1 MNAVNK
7 RALGV
12 STAVAAVT
20 IWAVFLVNT
29 RFAISS
35 NFSVEEVMTLRLLT
49 ASIVTLPFMI
59 KLGVVLRGQ
68 SFVSTM
74 MIALMPSAVAP
85 YIISSG
91 LYYAS
96 ASDSGALAPG
106 TLPFWAALF
115 SFLLVGEKPSK
126 LRLVGL
132 LAIAIGALSVG
143 LLQMLDGL
151 NPESWKGHLLFLLGA
166 CLWAIYTI
174 YFKQAGLSPAQG
186 LVVGLFWGTLFLV
199 PVLFMTGEVSFS
211 NVSIQEIVWVC
222 LLQGV
227 LIGVLAMILYS
238 IAIRCLG
245 AAQTAPICGVR
256 RLCRDR
262 HDHPAG
268 LCRHLHERQRH
279 SGKPG
284 QGVPR
289 GATFCWRWHSLWDFD
304 DPNSRSL
311 HLAPVFAN
319 QIMIR

>member
-1 MNAVNK
+1 MNAVK
-7 RALGV
+7 ERALGV

-35 NFSVEEVMTLRLLT
+35 NFSVEEVLTLRLVT

-59 KLGVVLRGQ
+59 KLGVLLRGQ
-68 SFVSTM
+68 GFVSTM
-74 MIALMPSAVAP
+74 MIALVPSAVAP

-91 LYYAS
+91 LFYAS

-115 SFLLVGEKPSK
+115 SFLLIGEKPSK

-132 LAIAIGALSVG
+132 LAIATGALSVG
-143 LLQMLDGL
+143 LLQMLDGSS

-174 YFKQAGLSPAQG
+174 YFKQARLRPVQG

-211 NVSIQEIVWVC
+211 NVSIREIVWVC

-245 AAQTAPICGVR
+245 AAQTGAFGALTPILALFGGVVF
-256 RLCRDR
+256 LGETITTGGVMGIFLV
-262 HDHPAG
+262 AVG
-268 LCRHLHERQRH
+268 VILA
-279 SGKPG
+279 SGSFEKN
-284 QGVPR
+284 
-289 GATFCWRWHSLWDFD
+289 T
-304 DPNSRSL
+304 
-311 HLAPVFAN
+311 
-319 QIMIR
+319 

>member
-1 MNAVNK
+1 MNAVK
-7 RALGV
+7 ERALGV

-35 NFSVEEVMTLRLLT
+35 NFSVEEVLTLRLVT

-59 KLGVVLRGQ
+59 KLGVLLRGQ
-68 SFVSTM
+68 GFVSTI
-74 MIALMPSAVAP
+74 MIALVPSAVAP

-91 LYYAS
+91 LFYAS

-115 SFLLVGEKPSK
+115 SFLLIGEKPSK

-132 LAIAIGALSVG
+132 LAIATGALSVG
-143 LLQMLDGL
+143 LLQMLDGSS

-174 YFKQAGLSPAQG
+174 YFKQARLRPVQG
-186 LVVGLFWGTLFLV
+186 LVVGLFWGTLLLV

-211 NVSIQEIVWVC
+211 NVSIREIVWVC

-245 AAQTAPICGVR
+245 AAQTGAFGALTPILALFGGVVF
-256 RLCRDR
+256 LGETITTGGVMGIFLV
-262 HDHPAG
+262 AVG
-268 LCRHLHERQRH
+268 VILA
-279 SGKPG
+279 SGSFEKN
-284 QGVPR
+284 
-289 GATFCWRWHSLWDFD
+289 T
-304 DPNSRSL
+304 
-311 HLAPVFAN
+311 
-319 QIMIR
+319 

>member
-1 MNAVNK
+1 MNAVK
-7 RALGV
+7 ERAVGV

-35 NFSVEEVMTLRLLT
+35 NFSVEEVITLRLVT

-59 KLGVVLRGQ
+59 KLGVLLRGQ
-68 SFVSTM
+68 GFVSTI
-74 MIALMPSAVAP
+74 MIALVPSAVAP

-91 LYYAS
+91 LFYAS

-115 SFLLVGEKPSK
+115 SFLLIGEKPSK

-132 LAIAIGALSVG
+132 LAIATGALSVG
-143 LLQMLDGL
+143 LLQMLDGSS

-174 YFKQAGLSPAQG
+174 YFKQAGLRPVQG

-211 NVSIQEIVWVC
+211 NVSIREIVWVC

-245 AAQTAPICGVR
+245 AAQTGAFGALTPILALFGGMVFLGETITTGGVMGIF
-256 RLCRDR
+256 LV
-262 HDHPAG
+262 AVG
-268 LCRHLHERQRH
+268 VILA
-279 SGKPG
+279 SGSFQKN
-284 QGVPR
+284 
-289 GATFCWRWHSLWDFD
+289 T
-304 DPNSRSL
+304 
-311 HLAPVFAN
+311 
-319 QIMIR
+319 

>member
-1 MNAVNK
+1 MNAVK
-7 RALGV
+7 ERALGV

-35 NFSVEEVMTLRLLT
+35 NFSVEEVMTLRLVT

-59 KLGVVLRGQ
+59 KLGVLLRGQ
-68 SFVSTM
+68 GFVSTI
-74 MIALMPSAVAP
+74 MIALVPSAVAP

-91 LYYAS
+91 LFYAS

-115 SFLLVGEKPSK
+115 SFLLIGEKPSK

-132 LAIAIGALSVG
+132 LAIATGALSVG
-143 LLQMLDGL
+143 LLQMLDGSS

-174 YFKQAGLSPAQG
+174 YFKQARLRPVQG

-211 NVSIQEIVWVC
+211 NVSIREIVWVC

-245 AAQTAPICGVR
+245 AAQTGAFGALTPILALFGGIVFLGEMITTGGVMGIF
-256 RLCRDR
+256 LV
-262 HDHPAG
+262 AVG
-268 LCRHLHERQRH
+268 VVLA
-279 SGKPG
+279 SGSFEKN
-284 QGVPR
+284 
-289 GATFCWRWHSLWDFD
+289 T
-304 DPNSRSL
+304 
-311 HLAPVFAN
+311 
-319 QIMIR
+319 

>member
-1 MNAVNK
+1 MNAVK
-7 RALGV
+7 ERALGV

-115 SFLLVGEKPSK
+115 SFLLIGEKPSK
-126 LRLVGL
+126 VRLTGL
-132 LAIAIGALSVG
+132 LAIFTGALSIG
-143 LLQMLDGL
+143 LLQMLNGSNSEIMERSPTISFRRMSL
-151 NPESWKGHLLFLLGA
+151 GHLHNLF
-166 CLWAIYTI
+166 
-174 YFKQAGLSPAQG
+174 
-186 LVVGLFWGTLFLV
+186 
-199 PVLFMTGEVSFS
+199 
-211 NVSIQEIVWVC
+211 
-222 LLQGV
+222 
-227 LIGVLAMILYS
+227 
-238 IAIRCLG
+238 
-245 AAQTAPICGVR
+245 
-256 RLCRDR
+256 
-262 HDHPAG
+262 
-268 LCRHLHERQRH
+268 
-279 SGKPG
+279 
-284 QGVPR
+284 
-289 GATFCWRWHSLWDFD
+289 
-304 DPNSRSL
+304 
-311 HLAPVFAN
+311 
-319 QIMIR
+319 

>member
-1 MNAVNK
+1 MNAVK
-7 RALGV
+7 ERALGV

-35 NFSVEEVMTLRLLT
+35 NFSVEEVMTLRLAT

-59 KLGVVLRGQ
+59 KLGVLLRGQ
-68 SFVSTM
+68 GFVSTI
-74 MIALMPSAVAP
+74 MIALVPSAVAP

-91 LYYAS
+91 LFYAS

-115 SFLLVGEKPSK
+115 SFLLIGEKPSK

-132 LAIAIGALSVG
+132 LAIATGALSVG
-143 LLQMLDGL
+143 LLQMLDGSS

-174 YFKQAGLSPAQG
+174 YFKQARLRPVQG
-186 LVVGLFWGTLFLV
+186 LVVGLFWGTLLLV

-211 NVSIQEIVWVC
+211 NVSIREIVWVC

-245 AAQTAPICGVR
+245 AAQTGAFGALTPILALFGGVVF
-256 RLCRDR
+256 LGETITTGGVMGIFLV
-262 HDHPAG
+262 AVG
-268 LCRHLHERQRH
+268 VILA
-279 SGKPG
+279 SGSFEKN
-284 QGVPR
+284 
-289 GATFCWRWHSLWDFD
+289 T
-304 DPNSRSL
+304 
-311 HLAPVFAN
+311 
-319 QIMIR
+319 

>member
-1 MNAVNK
+1 MNAVK
-7 RALGV
+7 ERALGV

-35 NFSVEEVMTLRLLT
+35 NFSVEEVMTLRLVT

-59 KLGVVLRGQ
+59 KLGVLLRGQ
-68 SFVSTM
+68 GFVSTM
-74 MIALMPSAVAP
+74 MIALVPSAVAP

-91 LYYAS
+91 LFYAS

-115 SFLLVGEKPSK
+115 SFLLIGEKPSK

-132 LAIAIGALSVG
+132 LAIATGALSVG
-143 LLQMLDGL
+143 LLQMLDGSS

-174 YFKQAGLSPAQG
+174 YFKQARLRPVQG

-211 NVSIQEIVWVC
+211 NVSIREIVWVC

-245 AAQTAPICGVR
+245 AAQTGAFGALTPILALFGGVVF
-256 RLCRDR
+256 LGETITTGGVMGIFLV
-262 HDHPAG
+262 AVG
-268 LCRHLHERQRH
+268 VILA
-279 SGKPG
+279 SGSFEKN
-284 QGVPR
+284 
-289 GATFCWRWHSLWDFD
+289 T
-304 DPNSRSL
+304 
-311 HLAPVFAN
+311 
-319 QIMIR
+319 

>member
-1 MNAVNK
+1 MNAVK
-7 RALGV
+7 ERALGV

-35 NFSVEEVMTLRLLT
+35 NFSVEEVMTLRLVT

-59 KLGVVLRGQ
+59 KLGVLLRGQ
-68 SFVSTM
+68 GFVSTI
-74 MIALMPSAVAP
+74 MIALVPSAVAP

-91 LYYAS
+91 LFYAS

-115 SFLLVGEKPSK
+115 SFLLIGEKPSK

-132 LAIAIGALSVG
+132 LAIATGALSVG
-143 LLQMLDGL
+143 LLQMLDGSS

-174 YFKQAGLSPAQG
+174 YFKQARLRPVQG

-211 NVSIQEIVWVC
+211 NVSIREIVWVC

-245 AAQTAPICGVR
+245 AAQTGAFGALTPILALYGGVVF
-256 RLCRDR
+256 LGETITTEGVMGIFLV
-262 HDHPAG
+262 AVG
-268 LCRHLHERQRH
+268 VILA
-279 SGKPG
+279 SGSFEKN
-284 QGVPR
+284 
-289 GATFCWRWHSLWDFD
+289 T
-304 DPNSRSL
+304 
-311 HLAPVFAN
+311 
-319 QIMIR
+319 

>member
-1 MNAVNK
+1 
-7 RALGV
+7 
-12 STAVAAVT
+12 
-20 IWAVFLVNT
+20 
-29 RFAISS
+29 
-35 NFSVEEVMTLRLLT
+35 MTLRLVT

-59 KLGVVLRGQ
+59 KLGVILRGQ
-68 SFVSTM
+68 SFVSTV

-91 LYYAS
+91 LFYAS

-115 SFLLVGEKPSK
+115 SFLLIGEKPSK

-132 LAIAIGALSVG
+132 LAIFIGAISVG
-143 LLQMLDGL
+143 LTQMLDGSYS
-151 NPESWKGHLLFLLGA
+151 ETWKGHLLFLLGA

-174 YFKQAGLSPAQG
+174 YFKQAGLRPVQG

-245 AAQTAPICGVR
+245 AAQTAAFGALTPILALFGGVVF
-256 RLCRDR
+256 LNETITTGGVMGIFLV
-262 HDHPAG
+262 AVG
-268 LCRHLHERQRH
+268 VILA
-279 SGKPG
+279 SGSFEKN
-284 QGVPR
+284 
-289 GATFCWRWHSLWDFD
+289 T
-304 DPNSRSL
+304 
-311 HLAPVFAN
+311 
-319 QIMIR
+319 

>member
-1 MNAVNK
+1 MNAVK
-7 RALGV
+7 ERALGV

-35 NFSVEEVMTLRLLT
+35 NFSVEEVMTLRLVT

-59 KLGVVLRGQ
+59 KLGVLLRGQ
-68 SFVSTM
+68 GFVSTI
-74 MIALMPSAVAP
+74 MIALVPSAVAP

-91 LYYAS
+91 LFYAS

-115 SFLLVGEKPSK
+115 SFLLIGEKPSK

-132 LAIAIGALSVG
+132 LAIATGALSVG
-143 LLQMLDGL
+143 LLQMLDGSS
-151 NPESWKGHLLFLLGA
+151 NPESWKGHLLFLFGA

-174 YFKQAGLSPAQG
+174 YFKQARLRPVQG

-211 NVSIQEIVWVC
+211 NVSIREIVWVC

-245 AAQTAPICGVR
+245 AAQTGAFGALTPILALFGGVVF
-256 RLCRDR
+256 LGETITTGGVMGIFLV
-262 HDHPAG
+262 AVG
-268 LCRHLHERQRH
+268 VILA
-279 SGKPG
+279 SGSFEKN
-284 QGVPR
+284 
-289 GATFCWRWHSLWDFD
+289 T
-304 DPNSRSL
+304 
-311 HLAPVFAN
+311 
-319 QIMIR
+319 

>member
-1 MNAVNK
+1 MNAVK
-7 RALGV
+7 ERALGI

-35 NFSVEEVMTLRLLT
+35 NFSVEEVMTLRLVT

-59 KLGVVLRGQ
+59 KLGVLLRGQ
-68 SFVSTM
+68 GFVSTI
-74 MIALMPSAVAP
+74 MIALVPSAVAP

-91 LYYAS
+91 LFYAS

-115 SFLLVGEKPSK
+115 SFLLIGEKPSK

-132 LAIAIGALSVG
+132 LAIATGALSVG
-143 LLQMLDGL
+143 LLQMLDGSS

-174 YFKQAGLSPAQG
+174 YFKQARLRPVQG

-211 NVSIQEIVWVC
+211 NVSIREIVWVC

-245 AAQTAPICGVR
+245 AAQTAAFGALTPVLALFGGVVF
-256 RLCRDR
+256 LGETIT
-262 HDHPAG
+262 AG
-268 LCRHLHERQRH
+268 GVMGIFLVAVGVILA
-279 SGKPG
+279 SGSFEKN
-284 QGVPR
+284 
-289 GATFCWRWHSLWDFD
+289 T
-304 DPNSRSL
+304 
-311 HLAPVFAN
+311 
-319 QIMIR
+319 

>member
-1 MNAVNK
+1 MNAVK
-7 RALGV
+7 ERALGV

-35 NFSVEEVMTLRLLT
+35 NFSVEEVMTLRLVT

-59 KLGVVLRGQ
+59 KLGVLLRGQ
-68 SFVSTM
+68 GFVSTI
-74 MIALMPSAVAP
+74 MIALVPSAVAP

-91 LYYAS
+91 LFYAS

-115 SFLLVGEKPSK
+115 SFLLIGEKPSK

-132 LAIAIGALSVG
+132 LAIATGALSVG
-143 LLQMLDGL
+143 LLQMLDGSS

-174 YFKQAGLSPAQG
+174 YFKQARLRPVQG

-245 AAQTAPICGVR
+245 AAQTAAFGALTPILALFGGVVF
-256 RLCRDR
+256 LNETITTGGVMGIFLV
-262 HDHPAG
+262 AVG
-268 LCRHLHERQRH
+268 VILA
-279 SGKPG
+279 SGSFEKN
-284 QGVPR
+284 
-289 GATFCWRWHSLWDFD
+289 T
-304 DPNSRSL
+304 
-311 HLAPVFAN
+311 
-319 QIMIR
+319 

>member
-1 MNAVNK
+1 MNAVK
-7 RALGV
+7 ERALGI

-35 NFSVEEVMTLRLLT
+35 NFSVEEVMTLRLVT
-49 ASIVTLPFMI
+49 AGIVTLPFMI
-59 KLGVVLRGQ
+59 KLGVLLRGQ
-68 SFVSTM
+68 GFVSTI
-74 MIALMPSAVAP
+74 MIALVPSAVAP

-91 LYYAS
+91 LFYAS

-115 SFLLVGEKPSK
+115 SFLLIGEKPSK

-132 LAIAIGALSVG
+132 LAIATGALSVG
-143 LLQMLDGL
+143 LLQMLDGSS

-174 YFKQAGLSPAQG
+174 YFKQAGLRPVKG

-245 AAQTAPICGVR
+245 AAQTAAFGALTPVLALFGGVVF
-256 RLCRDR
+256 LGETIT
-262 HDHPAG
+262 AG
-268 LCRHLHERQRH
+268 GVMGIFLVATGVILA
-279 SGKPG
+279 SGSFEKN
-284 QGVPR
+284 
-289 GATFCWRWHSLWDFD
+289 T
-304 DPNSRSL
+304 
-311 HLAPVFAN
+311 
-319 QIMIR
+319 

>member
-1 MNAVNK
+1 MSANK
-7 RALGV
+7 ERALGV

-35 NFSVEEVMTLRLLT
+35 NFSVEEVMTLRLIT

-59 KLGVVLRGQ
+59 KLGVLLRGQ
-68 SFVSTM
+68 GFVSTI
-74 MIALMPSAVAP
+74 MIALVPSAVAP

-91 LYYAS
+91 LFYAS

-115 SFLLVGEKPSK
+115 SFLLIGEKPSK

-132 LAIAIGALSVG
+132 LAIATGALSVG
-143 LLQMLDGL
+143 LLQMLDGSS

-174 YFKQAGLSPAQG
+174 YFKQARLRPVQG

-211 NVSIQEIVWVC
+211 NVSIREIVWVC

-245 AAQTAPICGVR
+245 AAQTGAFGALTPILALFGGVVF
-256 RLCRDR
+256 LGETITTGGVMGIFLV
-262 HDHPAG
+262 AVG
-268 LCRHLHERQRH
+268 VILA
-279 SGKPG
+279 SGSFEKN
-284 QGVPR
+284 
-289 GATFCWRWHSLWDFD
+289 T
-304 DPNSRSL
+304 
-311 HLAPVFAN
+311 
-319 QIMIR
+319 

>member
-1 MNAVNK
+1 
-7 RALGV
+7 
-12 STAVAAVT
+12 VAAVT

-35 NFSVEEVMTLRLLT
+35 NFSVEEVMTLRLIT

-59 KLGVVLRGQ
+59 KLGVLLRGQ
-68 SFVSTM
+68 GFVSTI
-74 MIALMPSAVAP
+74 MIALVPSAVAP

-91 LYYAS
+91 LFYAS

-115 SFLLVGEKPSK
+115 SFLLIGEKPSK

-132 LAIAIGALSVG
+132 LAIATGALSVG
-143 LLQMLDGL
+143 LLQMLDGSS

-174 YFKQAGLSPAQG
+174 YFKQARLRPVQG

-211 NVSIQEIVWVC
+211 NVSIREIVWVC

-245 AAQTAPICGVR
+245 AAQTGAFGALTPILALFGGMVFLGETITTGGVMGIF
-256 RLCRDR
+256 LV
-262 HDHPAG
+262 AVG
-268 LCRHLHERQRH
+268 VILA
-279 SGKPG
+279 SGSFEKN
-284 QGVPR
+284 
-289 GATFCWRWHSLWDFD
+289 T
-304 DPNSRSL
+304 
-311 HLAPVFAN
+311 
-319 QIMIR
+319 

>member
-1 MNAVNK
+1 MNAVK
-7 RALGV
+7 ERALGV

-35 NFSVEEVMTLRLLT
+35 NFSVEEVMTLRLVT

-59 KLGVVLRGQ
+59 KLGVLLRGQ
-68 SFVSTM
+68 GFVSTI
-74 MIALMPSAVAP
+74 MIALVPSAVAP

-91 LYYAS
+91 LFYAS

-115 SFLLVGEKPSK
+115 SFLLIGEKPSK

-143 LLQMLDGL
+143 LLQMLDGSS

-174 YFKQAGLSPAQG
+174 YFKQARLRPVQG

-211 NVSIQEIVWVC
+211 NVSIREIVWVC

-245 AAQTAPICGVR
+245 AAQTAAFGALTPILALFGGVVF
-256 RLCRDR
+256 LNETITTGGVMGIFLV
-262 HDHPAG
+262 AVG
-268 LCRHLHERQRH
+268 VILA
-279 SGKPG
+279 SGSFEKN
-284 QGVPR
+284 
-289 GATFCWRWHSLWDFD
+289 T
-304 DPNSRSL
+304 
-311 HLAPVFAN
+311 
-319 QIMIR
+319 

>member
-1 MNAVNK
+1 MNAVK
-7 RALGV
+7 ERALGV

-35 NFSVEEVMTLRLLT
+35 NFSVEEVMTLRLVT

-59 KLGVVLRGQ
+59 KLGVLLRGQ
-68 SFVSTM
+68 GFVSTI
-74 MIALMPSAVAP
+74 MIALVPSAVAP

-91 LYYAS
+91 LFYAS

-115 SFLLVGEKPSK
+115 SFLLIGEKPSK

-132 LAIAIGALSVG
+132 LAIATGALSVG
-143 LLQMLDGL
+143 LLQMLDGSS

-174 YFKQAGLSPAQG
+174 YFKQARLRPVQG

-211 NVSIQEIVWVC
+211 NVSIREIVWVC

-245 AAQTAPICGVR
+245 AAQTGAFGALTPVLALFGGVVF
-256 RLCRDR
+256 LSETITTEGVMGIFLV
-262 HDHPAG
+262 AVG
-268 LCRHLHERQRH
+268 VILA
-279 SGKPG
+279 SGSFEKN
-284 QGVPR
+284 
-289 GATFCWRWHSLWDFD
+289 T
-304 DPNSRSL
+304 
-311 HLAPVFAN
+311 
-319 QIMIR
+319 

>member
-1 MNAVNK
+1 MNAVK
-7 RALGV
+7 ERALGV

-35 NFSVEEVMTLRLLT
+35 NFSVEEVMTLRLVT

-59 KLGVVLRGQ
+59 KLGVLLRGQ
-68 SFVSTM
+68 GFVSTI
-74 MIALMPSAVAP
+74 MIALVPSAVAP

-91 LYYAS
+91 LFYAS

-115 SFLLVGEKPSK
+115 SFLLIGEKPSK

-132 LAIAIGALSVG
+132 LAIATGALSVG
-143 LLQMLDGL
+143 LLQMLDGSS

-174 YFKQAGLSPAQG
+174 YFKQARLRPVQG

-211 NVSIQEIVWVC
+211 NVSIREIVWVC

-245 AAQTAPICGVR
+245 AAQTGAFGALTPILALFGGVVF
-256 RLCRDR
+256 LGETITTGGVMGIFLV
-262 HDHPAG
+262 AVG
-268 LCRHLHERQRH
+268 VILA
-279 SGKPG
+279 SGSFEKN
-284 QGVPR
+284 
-289 GATFCWRWHSLWDFD
+289 T
-304 DPNSRSL
+304 
-311 HLAPVFAN
+311 
-319 QIMIR
+319 